1 MPVLGIAVGAEGDLR
16 DEDLAAR
23 LADEAGRL
31 LRELRGGAFLSGTA
45 LGRVADQV
53 SNTFILSALRQWRPG
68 DAILSEESCDDLVRL
83 DCDRVWIIDPL
94 DGTREYGEGRPDW
107 AVHVALAIGGE
118 PRIGAVSVPDRG
130 QLFRSDGRAPTAR
143 KGDRPLDKARDRPLD
158 NARDRPLMLVSR
170 TRPPEMAAALAEW
183 LDADMAEMGSAGAK
197 AMAVVAGE
205 ADLYFHAGGQHE
217 WDNCA
222 PAAVALGLGLHAS
235 RIDGAPLAYNRAD
248 TLVPDLVIARA
259 DLAPRIL
266 AFTQR

>member
-1 MPVLGIAVGAEGDLR
+1 MSPARESWVR

-23 LADEAGRL
+23 LAGEAGRL
-31 LRELRGGAFLSGTA
+31 LIELRAGGAMQGSA

-53 SNTFILSALRQWRPG
+53 SNAFILSALRQWRPG

-83 DCDRVWIIDPL
+83 EAERVWIIDPL

-107 AVHVALAIGGE
+107 AVHVALAIGGA
-118 PRIGAVSVPDRG
+118 PRIGAVSVPARG
-130 QLFRSDGRAPTAR
+130 QLFRSDDAPPTVAPRHSAR
-143 KGDRPLDKARDRPLD
+143 PFGGAE
-158 NARDRPLMLVSR
+158 DRPLMLVSR
-170 TRPPEMAAALAEW
+170 TRPPEMAAELADW
-183 LDADMAEMGSAGAK
+183 LGADVTEMGSAGAK
-197 AMAVVAGE
+197 AMAVIAGK

-235 RIDGAPLAYNRAD
+235 RIDGAPLVYNRAD
-248 TLVPDLVIARA
+248 TLVPDLLIARPE
-259 DLAPRIL
+259 LVPRIL